1 MHYASSVC
9 YKLSVCDSKKQSL
22 IVSRRAFRRL
32 HQPSKLILS
41 TEKFLFTRLGCYFT
55 SIPSTSLEGKH
66 RQSPPILNFNICR
79 FNYRGYCDDEILCF
93 DSFTLCWFHWD
104 IWVNTH
110 QSKRNVQRVP
120 GSPFSRP
127 VTVRT
132 LDFPLLLRTHDNY
145 RFT

>member
-41 TEKFLFTRLGCYFT
+41 TEKFLFTRLGCNFT

-93 DSFTLCWFHWD
+93 DSFTLCWVSLRHLSQHPPKQKERAASAGVAF
-104 IWVNTH
+104 
-110 QSKRNVQRVP
+110 
-120 GSPFSRP
+120 FSACHRAD
-127 VTVRT
+127 VGFSSSSMHTR
-132 LDFPLLLRTHDNY
+132 
-145 RFT
+145 